1 MRSQQ
6 PLSPPPSFWNTGAE
20 CEVSARQSSQMEG
33 VEKVTPQRKA
43 RERLPEGETDAGRKN
58 SNSVHIG
65 PSVLTTPSKSRVT
78 KQLSKPFPNSVES
91 PLTQPAFPGHLLK
104 HETGLSFEIQIP
116 LRQNPGSL
124 LAPVRDRAK
133 CKCRRK
139 PRREHTKGFPDG

>member
-1 MRSQQ
+1 MYNWSDTNKQKKTIDYPTIIKQ
-6 PLSPPPSFWNTGAE
+6 VWPIQTDCSEKSAASLPSPKLLEHRAE

-78 KQLSKPFPNSVES
+78 KQLSKPFPNSVDS
-91 PLTQPAFPGHLLK
+91 PLIQPAFPGHLLK
-104 HETGLSFEIQIP
+104 HETRTQL
-116 LRQNPGSL
+116 
-124 LAPVRDRAK
+124 
-133 CKCRRK
+133 
-139 PRREHTKGFPDG
+139 